1 MEKLEQIQNLL
12 IEWQKENPEKRAV
25 NLVAIEVENENKD
38 GYSASVSGAIIGK
51 ETFKAN
57 TADSKAIADSAR
69 KAVEAKKDKIAQAM
83 NQATGA
89 TAQAETVDPETGEI
103 IQPVTENPAPKAESK
118 TNKSSKEPSK

>member
-51 ETFKAN
+51 ETILVDYYETVLTERNNAMYSVIN
-57 TADSKAIADSAR
+57 KAI
-69 KAVEAKKDKIAQAM
+69 KKWLC
-83 NQATGA
+83 
-89 TAQAETVDPETGEI
+89 VDLLN
-103 IQPVTENPAPKAESK
+103 V
-118 TNKSSKEPSK
+118 